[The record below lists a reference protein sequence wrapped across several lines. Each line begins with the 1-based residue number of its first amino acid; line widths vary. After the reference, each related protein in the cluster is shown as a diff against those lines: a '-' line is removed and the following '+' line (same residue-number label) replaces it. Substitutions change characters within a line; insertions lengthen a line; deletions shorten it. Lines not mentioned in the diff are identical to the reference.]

1 MASII
6 NVQQIGSI
14 NGVLIADSGV
24 SLSLKDTNSY
34 LLLPQGSTAERYEN
48 PSSGSI
54 RWNIDVDQLE
64 VFDGVLWRLFRR
76 VYDYYYIQ
84 GNWILSLDCADDEKS
99 YPGSGIK
106 WFNSSTD
113 AFKTTFSE
121 SPTFNSSNSGF
132 IEFNGSSTYA
142 TTQVTTSLNPISAI
156 TQECWFK
163 TSDNTKS
170 QELIS
175 LQYGIST
182 NNSYI
187 LYISGSSWTGG
198 VNISGTFTPV
208 SHAFSTTPLNN
219 NQWYNF
225 LHTYISETIFIR
237 TTAITQS
244 GSDILE
250 FNPNFNINFDF
261 IEGMTVVGTGIPDS
275 TTILSTDFQ
284 NKRITL
290 SNPVNDS
297 NENLVIQATLD
308 PHQFLYVNGEL
319 VAKSPLT
326 GAIEYLPDNTLLAI
340 GGGFEGPGAN
350 TGISNLLQ
358 GSMAVARVGSF
369 YATPTIAI
377 NNFNFLKDRYG
388 L

>member
-1 MASII
+1 MTSIV
-6 NVQQIGSI
+6 NVQQIGSV
-14 NGVLIADSGV
+14 NGVLSTDNGV
-24 SLSLKDTNSY
+24 SLSLENTNSY
-34 LLLPQGSTAERYEN
+34 LVLPQGSAAERLGN
-48 PSSGSI
+48 PSPGSI
-54 RWNIDVDQLE
+54 RWNTDVDQLE

-84 GNWILSLDCADDEKS
+84 GNWILSLDSVDDEKS
-99 YPGSGIK
+99 YPGSGRK
-106 WFNSSTD
+106 WFNTSTD
-113 AFKTTFSE
+113 AFKTVFSE

-142 TTQVTTSLNPISAI
+142 TTQVTPALNPTSAI

-163 TSDNTKS
+163 TSDNTKT

-182 NNSYI
+182 NNSYV
-187 LYISGSSWTGG
+187 LYISGSSWVGG
-198 VNISGTFTPV
+198 VNISGAFTAI
-208 SHAFSTTPLNN
+208 SHPFSTTPLNN
-219 NQWYNF
+219 NQWCNF
-225 LHTYISETIFIR
+225 LHTYSSESLFIR
-237 TTAITQS
+237 ATAITQS
-244 GSDILE
+244 GSAILE
-250 FNPNFNINFDF
+250 FDPALNTNFDF
-261 IEGMTVVGTGIPDS
+261 IEGMQVVGTGIPDS

-297 NENLVIQATLD
+297 NDTLVIQATLE

-326 GAIEYLPDNTLLAI
+326 GTVEYLPDNTLIAI
-340 GGGFEGPGAN
+340 GGGFEGPGVN
-350 TGISNLLQ
+350 SGISNLLQ
-358 GSMAVARVGSF
+358 GSMSVARVGSF
-369 YATPTIAI
+369 YATPTVAI